1 MLSKQ
6 QKLHIIDRVQ
16 IKAGD
21 TGSAEVQVGLLTKG
35 IEKLIEHLKINKKDR
50 HSRLGLLKMVSQR
63 KKFMNYLQKN
73 KAESYLKVTKE
84 LNLKQS

>member
-84 LNLKQS
+84 LNLKQ